1 MKAQS
6 IETGS
11 GNGAGRRRHHEV
23 EFKREAV
30 ALLASGRKIKQLAT
44 ELGVSHWTLRDW
56 RERYGAGAAAA
67 GLPARSAGQASAGA
81 ASTIAMTV
89 QLADLRR
96 ELEVTRRQRD
106 ILKKALAI
114 VGQDPSSATP

>member
-1 MKAQS
+1 MTAQTHG
-6 IETGS
+6 TGG
-11 GNGAGRRRHHEV
+11 GNGAGRRRHHDE

-30 ALLASGRKIKQLAT
+30 ALLGSGRKIKQLAT

-56 RERYGAGAAAA
+56 RERYGAGAATA
-67 GLPARSAGQASAGA
+67 GLPARSAGQGSAGA
-81 ASTIAMTV
+81 ASTIALSV